1 MRESAASSKAERKSQ
16 RSVKA
21 HAVDQGVM
29 VLSYLIGGVLVYGG
43 LGWLGD
49 RFFHT
54 GFLLPLGII
63 VGAALAV
70 YTIIR
75 RFGPVATGSPAADR
89 SPVPA
94 GRDPEPMAS
103 TDDDH

>member
-1 MRESAASSKAERKSQ
+1 MREQGTSSKAERSQ

-49 RFFHT
+49 HFLGT
-54 GFLLPLGII
+54 SFLLPLGI
-63 VGAALAV
+63 VLGAALAV
-70 YTIIR
+70 YTIIK
-75 RFGPVATGSPAADR
+75 RFGGADGGPLRPARRD
-89 SPVPA
+89 A
-94 GRDPEPMAS
+94 GA
-103 TDDDH
+103 DDDH